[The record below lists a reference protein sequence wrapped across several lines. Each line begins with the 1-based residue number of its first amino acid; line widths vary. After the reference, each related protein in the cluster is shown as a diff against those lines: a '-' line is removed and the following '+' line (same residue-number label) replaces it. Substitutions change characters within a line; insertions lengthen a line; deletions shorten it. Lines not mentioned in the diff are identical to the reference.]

1 MSKDKGKDKVAALKN
16 KTRELRKEIKKLRSR
31 NRELSRSR
39 ENWKQKYKKE
49 KKTVCKES
57 GLGEGL
63 KAKGHRH
70 PLWVNEYCLRLCQY
84 GGISLRSC
92 RESLM
97 TLSLVMGL
105 SLSVPSHVSIRNWQL
120 KLGYYRHARR
130 EGRGTRPGR
139 WALIVDES
147 ITLGAERLLV
157 VLGVDVGAWGFE
169 RCLGLGDVDVLYMGC
184 GKEWKKEDVQKALE
198 SASSGL
204 EVLQVVSDRGSN
216 LLNAYKLSSMLY
228 VPDCSHDMAR
238 ILERHL
244 SGHLLFKAMN
254 EWCGQLRQCWT
265 TSRHVKWCPPRYRGK
280 SRFMNVF
287 PQVKWAE
294 RTLGPGAEMTAAVRE
309 KMEWLFQNRAFVE
322 GLCSI
327 RKVVEKVLKC
337 LKVKGASLAAIQQ
350 ARLAGQEGDLD
361 DTGKKIW
368 YDILAYLDEL
378 EEKCLKVKQP
388 LLCCS
393 DVIESLFG
401 RFKYRVNPVNGISDM
416 ALAIPTL
423 CGKISKPEI
432 RTALENTK
440 MKEVKLW
447 KRK

>member
-1 MSKDKGKDKVAALKN
+1 MSKDKGKDKVADLKN
-16 KTRELRKEIKKLRSR
+16 QTRLLRLEIKKLRSR
-31 NRELSRSR
+31 NKELKSSRD
-39 ENWKQKYKKE
+39 NWKQKYKK
-49 KKTVCKES
+49 VKEGACMGRS
-57 GLGEGL
+57 GHLKL

-70 PLWVNEYCLRLCQY
+70 ALWVNEYCLRLCQY
-84 GGISLRSC
+84 GGTSLRSC
-92 RESLM
+92 RESLI

-120 KLGYYRHARR
+120 KLGYYRHGQRDARGIR
-130 EGRGTRPGR
+130 AGQ

-157 VLGVDVGAWGFE
+157 VLGLDVGRWGFE
-169 RCLGLGDVDVLYMGC
+169 RCLGLGDVEVLYMGC

-204 EVLQVVSDRGSN
+204 EVIQVVSDRGSN

-228 VPDCSHDMAR
+228 VPDCSHDFAR

-244 SGHLLFKAMN
+244 SGHPLFKAMN

-265 TSRHVKWCPPRYRGK
+265 TSQHARWCPPRYRGK

-294 RTLGPGAEMTAAVRE
+294 RALKSEAEMARAVRE
-309 KMEWLFQNRAFVE
+309 KMEWLFQNRVFVE

-327 RKVVEKVLKC
+327 KKLVEKVLKC
-337 LKVKGASLAAIQQ
+337 LKVKGASLVAIQQ
-350 ARLAGQEGDLD
+350 ARLAGEEENWD

-368 YDILAYLDEL
+368 HDILAYLDEL
-378 EEKCLKVKQP
+378 KEKYLKVKQP

-416 ALAIPTL
+416 ALAIPIL
-423 CGKISKPEI
+423 CGKVSKPEI